1 LQLKRTIKGFTEAVQ
16 MMVEGETRRMWIPEE
31 LAYGAT
37 PRETAPKGMLI
48 FEVELLKI
56 FSN

>member
-1 LQLKRTIKGFTEAVQ
+1 
-16 MMVEGETRRMWIPEE
+16 MWIPEE